1 MELVG
6 ASVAREFKVLASALS
21 RRIKRRSL
29 LIGLAASTVA
39 CGRQFSPL
47 TPAPPREFDI
57 SSLPRVSFPKDDLLH
72 SNLTEWWYFTG
83 RLLSRDAREFGF
95 EFVVFQGIR
104 GDSPPS
110 YAAHFA
116 ITDFERQSFAY
127 DQRTSSS
134 HGAATAGGLDLC
146 VGGWSLR
153 KAEPGFAF
161 NAAMDGHSLGLF
173 LVPTKPPV
181 LHNQTGLL
189 DFSPFGWSYYY
200 SYPRLAVIGDLIVDG
215 YQLKV
220 DGAAWMDH
228 QWGDFINVGSGGWD
242 WFALQLDDGRD
253 LTASIVRNTY
263 LETVLR
269 YGTLIDKSGGSRH
282 LYESDFSIA
291 VNDTWSSPRS
301 AAIYPSAW
309 TFQVPSE
316 QLALKLL
323 PVIPDQELDARAS
336 TGNFYWEGAVRALAD
351 DVPVGR
357 GYVELTGYA
366 PGGFADLALPAD
378 PGANLCVSRSS
389 G

>member
-6 ASVAREFKVLASALS
+6 AGLTREFPVLVSALT

-39 CGRQFSPL
+39 CGRQFASLP
-47 TPAPPREFDI
+47 PAPPREFDI
-57 SSLPRVSFPKDDLLH
+57 SSLPPVSFPKDDLLH

-83 RLLSRDAREFGF
+83 HLLGGAREFGF

-104 GDSPPS
+104 GDAPPS

-116 ITDFERQSFAY
+116 ITDFEGRSFAY
-127 DQRTSSS
+127 DQRTSSY
-134 HGAATAGGLDLC
+134 HGAATATGLDLC

-153 KAEPGFAF
+153 KAERGFAL
-161 NAAMDGHSLGLF
+161 NAAMDSHSLGLF

-200 SYPRLAVIGDLIVDG
+200 SYPRLAVVGDLVVDG

-263 LETVLR
+263 YETVLR

-282 LYESDFSIA
+282 LDESDFSIV

-301 AAIYPSAW
+301 AARYPSAW
-309 TFQVPSE
+309 TLQVPSE

-323 PVIPDQELDARAS
+323 PVIPDQELDARPS

-351 DVPVGR
+351 DIPVGR

-366 PGGFADLALPAD
+366 PGGFPDLALPAE
-378 PGANLCVSRSS
+378 PGPNLCVRWGS

>member
-6 ASVAREFKVLASALS
+6 AVLAQVFKVPVSASP
-21 RRIKRRSL
+21 RRIGRRSL

-39 CGRQFSPL
+39 CGRRFSPL
-47 TPAPPREFDI
+47 TTAPPREFDI
-57 SSLPRVSFPKDDLLH
+57 SSLPPVSFPRDDLLH

-83 RLLSRDAREFGF
+83 RLLGRDAREFGF
-95 EFVVFQGIR
+95 EFVIFQGIR

-134 HGAATAGGLDLC
+134 HGAATASGLDLC
-146 VGGWSLR
+146 VGGWGLR
-153 KAEPGFAF
+153 KAERGFVF
-161 NAAMDGHSLGLF
+161 DAAMDSHSLRLF
-173 LVPTKPPV
+173 LVPTKPPA

-200 SYPRLAVIGDLIVDG
+200 SYPRLAVAGDLIVDG
-215 YQLKV
+215 SQQKV
-220 DGAAWMDH
+220 SGVAWMDH
-228 QWGDFINVGSGGWD
+228 QWGDFINIGSGGWD

-263 LETVLR
+263 YETVLR
-269 YGTLIDKSGGSRH
+269 YGTLIDKFGVSRH
-282 LYESDFSIA
+282 LDEFDFSIA

-301 AAIYPSAW
+301 SARYPSAW
-309 TFQVPSE
+309 TLQAPSE
-316 QLALKLL
+316 QLDLELL

-336 TGNFYWEGAVRALAD
+336 TGNFYWEGAVRALTD

-366 PGGFADLALPAD
+366 PGGFPDLALLTE
-378 PGANLCVSRSS
+378 PGPNLCVSPSP
-389 G
+389 

>member
-6 ASVAREFKVLASALS
+6 ALLAPRFQVPASALT
-21 RRIKRRSL
+21 RRIGRRSL

-39 CGRQFSPL
+39 CGRKFSPL
-47 TPAPPREFDI
+47 SPAPPREFDI
-57 SSLPRVSFPKDDLLH
+57 SSLPRVSFPKDDLVH
-72 SNLTEWWYFTG
+72 SKLTEWWYFTG
-83 RLLSRDAREFGF
+83 HLLGADSREFGF
-95 EFVVFQGIR
+95 EFVVFQGLR
-104 GDSPPS
+104 GDAPPS
-110 YAAHFA
+110 FAAHFA
-116 ITDFERQSFAY
+116 ITDFEEESFAY
-127 DQRTSSS
+127 DQRTSSY
-134 HGAATAGGLDLC
+134 HGAAAATGLDLC
-146 VGGWSLR
+146 VGGWNLR
-153 KAEPGFAF
+153 KAERGFAV
-161 NAAMDGHSLGLF
+161 NAVMDSHSLGLF

-181 LHNQTGLL
+181 LHNQTGIL

-200 SYPRLAVIGDLIVDG
+200 SYPRLAVAGDLVVDG
-215 YQLKV
+215 YQLRV

-253 LTASIVRNTY
+253 LTASIVRGARY
-263 LETVLR
+263 ETVLR
-269 YGTLIDKSGGSRH
+269 YGTLIDKSGGYRH
-282 LYESDFSIA
+282 LDESDFSITI
-291 VNDTWSSPRS
+291 NDTWSSPRS
-301 AAIYPSAW
+301 TARYPSAW
-309 TFQVPSE
+309 TFQIPSE

-366 PGGFADLALPAD
+366 PPGFPDLVLPD
-378 PGANLCVSRSS
+378 EPGPNLCVSRSS